1 MHTTAPT
8 VSPTAPPPRTR
19 AAPQPVSRLTAG
31 HPQGPALTPART
43 GAPCQRRER
52 RQHTWITGIMPMSG
66 RRGLVARRLRGPG
79 IPGRVREAWH
89 ARLTLNPLARAVV
102 ATDHLSSIRGPVG
115 WAVGALIEK
124 VPSGSRESGVS
135 T

>member
-52 RQHTWITGIMPMSG
+52 RQHTWITGI
-66 RRGLVARRLRGPG
+66 RGIQLTGLSRGHG
-79 IPGRVREAWH
+79 
-89 ARLTLNPLARAVV
+89 RAVAAGRQALPEVDRRVPV
-102 ATDHLSSIRGPVG
+102 ATHRAWTAPEQH
-115 WAVGALIEK
+115 APGAPL
-124 VPSGSRESGVS
+124 